1 MMGDSNDDS
10 SDELEKSRSQ
20 IGDFAKNVSET
31 VENLVKKLKKEKLA
45 NQNLSASFAESE
57 KRNEFLKLELGEV
70 RKKNELLEENMQ
82 AINADK
88 ENLQNNYEDVQKES
102 ESLNLELTELKSAF
116 LSAENTFKSLS
127 NIVKTSA
134 TPKIV
139 PKKSEKVQRAQIS
152 HSNDGDEEISDL
164 MPDQQAVQTTDDQ
177 MQIIP
182 QSEEQE
188 QQQQPMEVTQ
198 LENTIAPPMPT
209 SPTQV
214 PSQFLVQRSPKNTS
228 IEGSLLKIPDTPGTS
243 GTSGLQSSL
252 ANNDFQ
258 LTVEGYV
265 YQSPITLPNV
275 AKATRDDPGEEIIKT
290 EIEAKEL
297 QQQPMR
303 LTQLENTISP
313 PMATLSNQVPTQSVM
328 QSSPKNTSNKSGN
341 LLLCLK

>member
-1 MMGDSNDDS
+1 MMADSNGDS

-70 RKKNELLEENMQ
+70 RKKNELLKQNMQ

-152 HSNDGDEEISDL
+152 PSNDGDEQISDL

-177 MQIIP
+177 LQIIP

-198 LENTIAPPMPT
+198 LENTISMETLP
-209 SPTQV
+209 SQV
-214 PSQFLVQRSPKNTS
+214 PSQFLQSSPKNTS
-228 IEGSLLKIPDTPGTS
+228 CEGSPGTS

-252 ANNDFQ
+252 AKSDSE
-258 LTVEGYV
+258 LTVVGYV

-275 AKATRDDPGEEIIKT
+275 AQATRDDPGEEIKT
-290 EIEAKEL
+290 EIEVK
-297 QQQPMR
+297 
-303 LTQLENTISP
+303 LTQLENTIP
-313 PMATLSNQVPTQSVM
+313 LPMHTVTFD
-328 QSSPKNTSNKSGN
+328 
-341 LLLCLK
+341 